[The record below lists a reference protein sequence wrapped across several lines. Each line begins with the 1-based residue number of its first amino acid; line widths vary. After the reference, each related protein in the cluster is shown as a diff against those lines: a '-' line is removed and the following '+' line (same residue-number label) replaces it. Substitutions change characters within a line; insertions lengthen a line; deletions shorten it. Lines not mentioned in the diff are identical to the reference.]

1 MATCEAIWLNK
12 RILKDLHVSINDPIL
27 IYYDNFNNIH
37 LAPNLVLNARTKH
50 IKVHYNFIKQHVI
63 VGDVDLQH
71 ISMNL
76 QTADI
81 FKKVLGADKPRQFS
95 TEFGLSPSTC

>member
-1 MATCEAIWLNK
+1 ME
-12 RILKDLHVSINDPIL
+12 VVDPIL

-63 VGDVDLQH
+63 VGDVDLVVKSNYNTFRH
-71 ISMNL
+71 ISRWP
-76 QTADI
+76 T
-81 FKKVLGADKPRQFS
+81 FS
-95 TEFGLSPSTC
+95 QGYED